1 MGRAV
6 PSQNKKKR
14 RLVES
19 PASLN
24 PGLKPPPAER
34 PSSAPPPHPEDTWGS
49 AGRHPV
55 WRRGLQ
61 GQANLSPTFQT
72 AVV

>member
-1 MGRAV
+1 M

-34 PSSAPPPHPEDTWGS
+34 PSSSAPPPSMEEK
-49 AGRHPV
+49 
-55 WRRGLQ
+55 
-61 GQANLSPTFQT
+61 LSPLSRGQDD
-72 AVV
+72 AQ